1 MWYLCKYTLKYN
13 TRIFD
18 NKVYFIYIIDLY
30 KMMIGLM
37 IKLNIYNLEAIK
49 SFNNIST
56 NTVYKRILL
65 LNLNIKQKLAS
76 TIDNH

>member
-1 MWYLCKYTLKYN
+1 
-13 TRIFD
+13 
-18 NKVYFIYIIDLY
+18 
-30 KMMIGLM
+30 MMIGLM